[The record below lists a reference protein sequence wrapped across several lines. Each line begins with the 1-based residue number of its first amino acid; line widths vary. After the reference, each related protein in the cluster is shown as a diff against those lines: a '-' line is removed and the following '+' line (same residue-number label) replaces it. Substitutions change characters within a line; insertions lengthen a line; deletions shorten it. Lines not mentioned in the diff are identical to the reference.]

1 LVVVKHKKGESVDKL
16 IARFK
21 KKVLNAGIVQEVRDR
36 TRFKSKSEKK
46 KERLAQKKHNI
57 ELEKKRK
64 Y

>member
-1 LVVVKHKKGESVDKL
+1 MVVVKQKKGESTDRL

-21 KKVLNAGIVQEVRDR
+21 KKVLYAGIVQEFRDR
-36 TRFKSKSEKK
+36 NRFKSKAEKRKEKLSEKK
-46 KERLAQKKHNI
+46 HKI